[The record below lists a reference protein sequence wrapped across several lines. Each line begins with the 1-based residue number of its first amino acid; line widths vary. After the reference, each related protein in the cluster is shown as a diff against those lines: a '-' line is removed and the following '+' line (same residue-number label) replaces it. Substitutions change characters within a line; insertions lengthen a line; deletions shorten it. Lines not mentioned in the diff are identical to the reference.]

1 VSDRK
6 RPESDA
12 PPRSVAPGRHNSVSL
27 RLSSI
32 DFDVVNA
39 ARRVLEGS
47 LGLVRGE
54 SVLLVLDEARKELGP
69 ALEEVARSAGA
80 EPELL
85 VLEELGPRPVR
96 SVPPAVLQAMER
108 VQASVL
114 LVGFHEGEQ
123 PMRAE
128 LVQAAQSRGLRHA
141 HMVGVTRRS
150 LLAGFSVD
158 PARIVEASRAV
169 RLRLRPDSRL
179 RLRSPA
185 GSDLEVVVH
194 PDHRWLEHVG
204 AIRPGRWENLPA
216 GELVTAPRTVNGVF
230 VADGSIGG
238 HVGATAGHLERKP
251 VRVEID
257 DGVVT
262 RVSCPDL
269 GLQREVESFVRR
281 ERGSD
286 RVGTVIVGTNVGIV
300 APIGEP
306 LCDQNVPGLHLSLG
320 ANFSA
325 MTGAPPTTGLQL
337 TLTGGRADLDLDGV
351 PIVRSGRYMIG

>member
-1 VSDRK
+1 V
-6 RPESDA
+6 
-12 PPRSVAPGRHNSVSL
+12 SVSL

-47 LGLVRGE
+47 LGLVPGE
-54 SVLLVLDEARKELGP
+54 SVLLLLDEARKDLAP
-69 ALEEVARSAGA
+69 AFEEVTRSIGATPVIQVLEDLGTRPARSL
-80 EPELL
+80 PT
-85 VLEELGPRPVR
+85 
-96 SVPPAVLQAMER
+96 AVAQAMDR

-128 LVQAAQSRGLRHA
+128 LIHGAQARGLRHA

-158 PARIVEASRAV
+158 PSRIVEASRAV

-185 GSDLEVVVH
+185 GSDLEVTLH
-194 PDHRWLEHVG
+194 PSHRWLEHVG

-216 GELVTAPRTVNGVF
+216 GELVTAPRSVDGVF

-238 HVGATAGHLERKP
+238 HVGAGAGLLAHKPIRIELEGGAVKN
-251 VRVEID
+251 
-257 DGVVT
+257 
-262 RVSCPDL
+262 VSCFDL
-269 GLQREVESFVRR
+269 GLKREVESFLRR

-300 APIGEP
+300 APVGEP
-306 LCDQNVPGLHLSLG
+306 LCDQNVPGLHLGLG
-320 ANFSA
+320 ASFHEQ
-325 MTGAPPTTGLQL
+325 TGAPPTTRLQL